1 MIKFL
6 SLLSIICFYQFTDAQ
21 TVTVKRVSEK
31 VKGEN
36 MDGFTTDLQGKRN
49 DVTSTLTKIVKE
61 HGKIKFLSSDPIII
75 TNPVLDGT
83 LYEKGILY
91 AFVKEAG
98 TNITVWIGRKATDWT
113 EAQLETVDKQLEK
126 LVYQTGI
133 QFYRDLVQ
141 HDIDQTQQAIDA
153 VDRQISKAFNQE
165 KDLGKKLLNNEQE
178 KVKLEQAL
186 EANKLENAV
195 LKVKIVNNKKAQDSL
210 ANTMTHIQEMKK
222 IHEEKMRTIN

>member
-6 SLLSIICFYQFTDAQ
+6 SLLSIICFYQFTEAQ

-36 MDGFTTDLQGKRN
+36 MDGFTTDLKGKRN

-98 TNITVWIGRKATDWT
+98 TNSTVWIGRKASDWT

-133 QFYRDLVQ
+133 KFYRDAVQ
-141 HDIDQTQQAIDA
+141 HDIDQAQQAIDA

-195 LKVKIVNNKKAQDSL
+195 LKVKIENNKKAQDSL
-210 ANTMTHIQEMKK
+210 ANSMTHIQEMKK
-222 IHEEKMRTIN
+222 IHETKMRAIN